1 MFPSNSTEK
10 FPSMSQADAER
21 GEFGLGDGTEGVEVV
36 EAGLQAIG
44 QVLLETKIRERLE
57 KVLVLV
63 LVLVLGVG
71 VSVSVSV
78 SVSESVGSGSHGR
91 GTDRTGEGKGAGAR
105 GLLAW
110 LSGHVKCSPKGI
122 FQVPF

>member
-1 MFPSNSTEK
+1 
-10 FPSMSQADAER
+10 MSQADAER
-21 GEFGLGDGTEGVEVV
+21 GEFGLGDGAEGLEVV

-78 SVSESVGSGSHGR
+78 SESVGSGSHDR
-91 GTDRTGEGKGAGAR
+91 GTDRTGEGKGPGAR

>member
-1 MFPSNSTEK
+1 M
-10 FPSMSQADAER
+10 
-21 GEFGLGDGTEGVEVV
+21 

-63 LVLVLGVG
+63 LGVG
-71 VSVSVSV
+71 VSVSV

-91 GTDRTGEGKGAGAR
+91 GTDRTGEGKGPGAR